1 MQNISHMS
9 HTYILTERKSFT
21 QSRPDRTYLLFL
33 QQEMLELQQKIDH
46 IQWRSDMMSNKIKD
60 MAASTAMMT
69 RVIRATGED
78 IAELE

>member
-1 MQNISHMS
+1 
-9 HTYILTERKSFT
+9 
-21 QSRPDRTYLLFL
+21 LLFL